1 MREESYHFLEK
12 KNYFKKIHLDEVLFS
27 RYSSKF
33 PNPISKYPL
42 NRKHER
48 ILCHA
53 ISRQQPPELSLSQ
66 RKRLLQPKYGGC
78 IHHDIITSLDLS
90 SQGRIGKLS
99 IGQLKFHKRSN

>member
-12 KNYFKKIHLDEVLFS
+12 KNYFKKIYLDEVLFS

-53 ISRQQPPELSLSQ
+53 ISRLPNFLSLKGNDYYNPNTVVASTT
-66 RKRLLQPKYGGC
+66 
-78 IHHDIITSLDLS
+78 I
-90 SQGRIGKLS
+90 
-99 IGQLKFHKRSN
+99 